1 MQVRFANRQDEPNI
15 RTFVESVYADSGRTF
30 DLEGSDSDLRNI
42 DAQYFGQEG
51 LLIVV
56 EEDKKIFGVAGAR
69 RKSEDVLE
77 LRRLLLDPTLKEG
90 DTAAE
95 LIGIVVRFAPR
106 LLYHKIVDGR
116 FPYKETGEQN
126 SGDEFADVL
135 TSAGFTKENGNL
147 ALPVQADF

>member
-15 RTFVESVYADSGRTF
+15 RTFVESLYADSGRTF
-30 DLEGSDSDLRNI
+30 DLEGTDSDLRNI

-77 LRRLLLDPTLKEG
+77 LRRLLLDPTLKKG

-95 LIGIVVRFAPR
+95 LIAIVVRFAPR
-106 LLYHKIVDGR
+106 LLYHTIVDGR
-116 FPYKETGEQN
+116 VGVQQN
-126 SGDEFADVL
+126 SPDEFTDAL
-135 TSAGFTKENGNL
+135 TKAGFTRENGDL
-147 ALPVQADF
+147 ACPVRPDF

>member
-56 EEDKKIFGVAGAR
+56 EEDKKILGVAGAR

-77 LRRLLLDPTLKEG
+77 LRRLLLDPILNEG

-116 FPYKETGEQN
+116 IGGEQN
-126 SGDEFADVL
+126 AGDEFADVL
-135 TSAGFTKENGNL
+135 TSVGFTKENGNL